1 MMKSVQTEKT
11 ILDSFVFPEIR
22 DIQKKVLLEIQE
34 ALQKYDYILCE
45 CPTGSGKSLIAA
57 TVANYLGSSYIN
69 TASLLLQDQYLR
81 DFPWM
86 HTIRGKSNFECID
99 PVTQQ
104 LKELRLQDIKMQ
116 KVLDKDG
123 EQKRLQLIKSIEDKV
138 LGCHEAPCCF
148 KGNYKCTVKP
158 KMADYQVINE
168 GTIKEKIFEPTLQEK
183 QTGWCHYYNQKNK
196 GMIASHTVMNYKYFF
211 SIYFSN
217 SKEFTDRKRQL
228 LVFDEAHDLENSIMD
243 FIGFTLSRQYLENLE
258 KNILTEEVLQKCSI
272 NLKDLQFPTEKL
284 DDIHTWIAFLDKTF
298 LWMDSTYNHY
308 VKKMENNDNIVDET
322 LISSIE
328 TAKNKIEQLLG
339 NMITDKTN
347 WIIDMRTEYYDKTK
361 IKDVRIYPIES
372 GKYIRPILDIAEK
385 KIFISATLFDKEV
398 FCRMIGVPSE
408 KVKFIRITESPFPV
422 ENRPIYSLNLGQM
435 SYKNM
440 NQLLPIIASNV
451 DAIMAKYPDSKGI
464 IHTTSYAQCEYILK
478 NISLVNRD
486 RLLVTGGYGVKQSD
500 VLKKHEV
507 SENTVLLSP
516 SLYQGVDLSDN
527 LSRFQIVVKMP
538 YMDLS
543 DRRVVIKMKRDYRWY
558 QWQTI
563 LRLVQSYGRSIRSI
577 NDYADTYVLDSKF
590 NDLLKSKMM
599 PDYVK
604 NAVINF

>member
-1 MMKSVQTEKT
+1 MSVTLDNRN
-11 ILDSFVFPEIR
+11 ILDYFVFPEIR

-34 ALQKYDYILCE
+34 ALKSYDYILCE

-86 HTIRGKSNFECID
+86 YTIRGKSNFECID
-99 PVTQQ
+99 PKTQM
-104 LKELRLQDIKMQ
+104 LKELRLEEIRMQ

-123 EQKRLQLIKSIEDKV
+123 EAKRLQLIKSIEDKV

-158 KMADYQVINE
+158 KISDYQVINE
-168 GTIKEKIFEPTLQEK
+168 GTIREKIFEPALQEK
-183 QTGWCHYYNQKNK
+183 QVGWCHYYNQKNK

-217 SKEFTDRKRQL
+217 PKEFTDRKRNL
-228 LVFDEAHDLENSIMD
+228 LCFDEAHDIENSIMD

-258 KNILTEEVLQKCSI
+258 KNVLTEDVLKQCSI

-284 DDIHTWIAFLDKTF
+284 DDIHTWIYFLDKTF
-298 LWMDSTYNHY
+298 LWMDSVYRYY
-308 VKKMENNDNIVDET
+308 VKKMEINDNIIDET

-339 NMITDKTN
+339 NMLNDKTN
-347 WIIDMRTEYYDKTK
+347 WIIDLRTEYYDKTK

-398 FCRMIGVPSE
+398 FCKMIGVPSE

-478 NISLVNRD
+478 NISWVNRD
-486 RLLVTGGYGVKQSD
+486 RLLVTGGRGVKQSD
-500 VLKKHEV
+500 VLKKHET

-516 SLYQGVDLSDN
+516 SLFQGVDLHQN
-527 LSRFQIVVKMP
+527 LSRFQIVVKCP
-538 YMDLS
+538 YPDLS
-543 DRRVVIKMKRDYRWY
+543 DKRVSLKMKKDYQWYRW
-558 QWQTI
+558 QTL
-563 LRLVQSYGRSIRSI
+563 LRLVQSIGRSVRSET
-577 NDYADTYVLDSKF
+577 DYADTFILDSNFKSLV
-590 NDLLKSKMM
+590 NSKMM
-599 PDYVK
+599 PQYIRD
-604 NAVINF
+604 AVISR